1 MFVFLSKLL
10 PLLVYP
16 LGLGCLMLAAALLLR
31 KQEKWRT
38 GLLLTTLVLLWLGG
52 NRWVAVS
59 LARSLEW
66 RHLPEGDVSV
76 APAIVVLGGSTEP
89 ANAPR
94 SQVEV
99 NSAADRVLYAAMLYH
114 QGKAPVILLSG
125 GSIDW
130 METGESSPAED
141 MAQLLENLGVPRDA
155 LWLEEQSLNTYENAL
170 YSRQILEQNGIESIL
185 LVTSALHMPRAVAL
199 FEKQGLEVI
208 PAPADFT
215 VTEEGW
221 ETLFS
226 GPIETRIITLLPNAS
241 SLALTT
247 NALKE
252 YIGMAFY
259 WLRGMI

>member
-1 MFVFLSKLL
+1 MFIFLSKLL

-16 LGLGCLMLAAALLLR
+16 LGLGCLLLAASLIFRKKEKLRNALVI
-31 KQEKWRT
+31 
-38 GLLLTTLVLLWLGG
+38 GVLVLLWLGG

-66 RHLPEGDVSV
+66 RHLPQGNLPQAAV
-76 APAIVVLGGSTEP
+76 IVVLGGATEP

-94 SQVEV
+94 AQVEV
-99 NSAADRVLYAAMLYH
+99 NSAADRVLYAAQLYRE
-114 QGKAPVILLSG
+114 GKAPNILLSG

-130 METGESSPAED
+130 QETGETSPADD
-141 MAQLLENLGVPRDA
+141 MARLLQQLGVPEEA
-155 LWLEEQSLNTYENAL
+155 LWLEEQSLNTYENAV
-170 YSRQILEQNGIESIL
+170 YSHEILAERGINQIL

-199 FEKQGLEVI
+199 FEKQGFDVI

-221 ETLFS
+221 QSLFS
-226 GPIETRIITLLPNAS
+226 GAIETRIITLLPNAS
-241 SLALTT
+241 ALALTT

-252 YIGMAFY
+252 YIGMAVY
-259 WLRGMI
+259 WLRGLI